1 MPNRIVISETG
12 GPEVLKYE
20 QYNLKDKIDDNNVR
34 IKHHSI
40 GINYIDTYHR
50 SGLYP
55 LPHNPPIC
63 PGLEASGEI
72 QCAGL
77 GMDVDIY
84 DKNSKSLIDKK
95 GELVCKTP
103 FPSKPLYFWNDP
115 GNKKYLKAY
124 FEKYPNVWHHGDYCK
139 KTSNNGYIIY
149 G

>member
-20 QYNLKDKIDDNNVR
+20 KYNLKDKIDDNNVR

-72 QCAGL
+72 IGL
-77 GMDVDIY
+77 GKDVRNLDIG
-84 DKNSKSLIDKK
+84 DKLVIYVKK
-95 GELVCKTP
+95 LNFTVFDGFLRNWVV
-103 FPSKPLYFWNDP
+103 KPENI
-115 GNKKYLKAY
+115 A
-124 FEKYPNVWHHGDYCK
+124 
-139 KTSNNGYIIY
+139 
-149 G
+149 

>member
-12 GPEVLKYE
+12 GPDVLKYE
-20 QYNLKDKIDDNNVR
+20 KYNLKDKIDDDNVR

-72 QCAGL
+72 IDL
-77 GMDVDIY
+77 GKDVKNLIE
-84 DKNSKSLIDKK
+84 DKSSVSSKINVQSI
-95 GELVCKTP
+95 
-103 FPSKPLYFWNDP
+103 
-115 GNKKYLKAY
+115 KYLWDA
-124 FEKYPNVWHHGDYCK
+124 FDFL
-139 KTSNNGYIIY
+139 
-149 G
+149 